1 MTTPSSPPSVDLSR
15 GASFA
20 NGFPHELFNW
30 LREHDPVHWHEP
42 TEHTAGGEGFWVV
55 SRYEDVA
62 YVIRNPQLFSSGA
75 AGGRKGGGT
84 GLEDLEE
91 DYVNIMLN
99 FTDDPKHRRLRGLIS
114 QGFTPKAIN
123 KLQADMSERARRL
136 FDQVPDLQHF
146 DFVRHVARELP
157 LQMIC
162 SVLGV
167 PLDERAELVDWI
179 DQGLASDKGDIMD
192 IEFSAKLRRY
202 GADLIEKKRRAP
214 ADDILS
220 TLIAARFEEDGSQ
233 LSDPELLGFF
243 SLLFPAGAETTR
255 SALGGAVKAFAEF
268 PEQFERLKNDAELTR
283 SAIEEIV
290 RWTTPSIYKRR
301 TAVEDTELGGR
312 KIRRG
317 DKVTHWEMSA
327 NRDERA
333 FADPFAFDVGRWP
346 NKHLG
351 FGAGV
356 HFCLGTSLAR
366 MEIQVVL
373 DVLTER
379 FQQFEIVGDH
389 AWMPNNRLLGLTKLE
404 ICAA

>member
-1 MTTPSSPPSVDLSR
+1 MTTPSSVDLSR

-20 NGFPHELFNW
+20 NGFPHEFFNW

-42 TEHTAGGEGFWVV
+42 TEYTPGGEGFWVV
-55 SRYEDVA
+55 SRYEDAA
-62 YVIRNPQLFSSGA
+62 YVIRNPELFSSA
-75 AGGRKGGGT
+75 IAGGRKGGGT
-84 GLEDLEE
+84 GLEDLDENF
-91 DYVNIMLN
+91 VNNVLN
-99 FTDDPKHRRLRGLIS
+99 GTDDPRHRRLRGLIS
-114 QGFTPKAIN
+114 QGFTPKAIQ
-123 KLQADMSERARRL
+123 KLRAEIEERAHQL
-136 FDQVPDLQHF
+136 FDQVRDLQHF
-146 DFVRHVARELP
+146 DFVHEVARELP

-162 SVLGV
+162 SLLGV
-167 PLDERAELVDWI
+167 PLDERADLVDWI
-179 DQGLASDKGDIMD
+179 DKGLASDLGDIMD
-192 IEFSAKLRRY
+192 PEALAKISQY

-233 LSDPELLGFF
+233 LTDLELLGFF

-268 PEQFERLKNDAELTR
+268 PEQFERLKNEAELTR
-283 SAIEEIV
+283 AAIEEIV

-327 NRDERA
+327 NRDARV
-333 FADPFAFDVGRWP
+333 FTDPFTFDVGRWP

-356 HFCLGTSLAR
+356 HFCLGASLAR
-366 MEIQVVL
+366 MEIQVAL
-373 DVLTER
+373 GVLTER

>member
-1 MTTPSSPPSVDLSR
+1 MTTPSSPPSVDLSH

-20 NGFPHELFNW
+20 NGFPHEFFTW
-30 LREHDPVHWHEP
+30 LRAHDPVHWHEP
-42 TEHTAGGEGFWVV
+42 TEHTPGGEGFWVV
-55 SRYEDVA
+55 SRYEDVG
-62 YVIRNPQLFSSGA
+62 YVIRNPQLFSSA
-75 AGGRKGGGT
+75 VAGGRKGGGT
-84 GLEDLEE
+84 SLEDREE
-91 DYVNIMLN
+91 FVNISLN
-99 FTDDPKHRRLRGLIS
+99 ATDDPKHRRLRGLIS
-114 QGFTPKAIN
+114 QGFTPKAIQQ
-123 KLQADMSERARRL
+123 LQSEIEERAHQL
-136 FDQVPDLQHF
+136 FDQVSDLQHF
-146 DFVRHVARELP
+146 DFVHEVARELP

-162 SVLGV
+162 SMLGV

-179 DQGLASDKGDIMD
+179 DQGLASDKGDVMD
-192 IEFSAKLRRY
+192 PEIIAKIRQY

-214 ADDILS
+214 ADDMLS
-220 TLIAARFEEDGSQ
+220 AFIAARFEEDGSQ
-233 LSDPELLGFF
+233 LSDAELLGFF

-268 PEQFERLKNDAELTR
+268 PEQFERLKNDVELTE

-301 TAVEDTELGGR
+301 TAVQDTELGDR

-333 FADPFAFDVGRWP
+333 FTDPFTFDIGRRP

-351 FGAGV
+351 FGGGV
-356 HFCLGTSLAR
+356 HFCLGVSLAR
-366 MEIQVVL
+366 MEIKVAL

>member
-1 MTTPSSPPSVDLSR
+1 MTTPSSSPSVDLSR
-15 GASFA
+15 GATFA
-20 NGFPHELFNW
+20 NGFPHEFFNW

-42 TEHTAGGEGFWVV
+42 TQYTLGGEGFWVV
-55 SRYEDVA
+55 SRYEDVG

-84 GLEDLEE
+84 GLEDQEE
-91 DYVNIMLN
+91 NLVNVMLN

-114 QGFTPKAIN
+114 QGFTPKAIK
-123 KLQADMSERARRL
+123 KLQTDMSERANRL
-136 FDQVPDLQHF
+136 FDQVTDLQHF
-146 DFVRHVARELP
+146 DFVHHVARELP

-162 SVLGV
+162 AVLGV
-167 PLDERAELVDWI
+167 PLDERADLVDWI
-179 DQGLASDKGDIMD
+179 DKGLASDKGDIMD
-192 IEFSAKLRRY
+192 VEFSNKLRQY
-202 GADLIEKKRRAP
+202 GAELIERKRRAP

-220 TLIAARFEEDGSQ
+220 TLIAARFDEDGSQ
-233 LSDPELLGFF
+233 LSDAELLGFF
-243 SLLFPAGAETTR
+243 GLLFPAGAETTR
-255 SALGGAVKAFAEF
+255 SALGGAAKAFAEF
-268 PEQFERLKNDAELTR
+268 PEQFERLKNDAELIE
-283 SAIEEIV
+283 SAVEEIV

-312 KIRRG
+312 KIHRG

-333 FADPFAFDVGRWP
+333 FADPFTFDIGRWP

-356 HFCLGTSLAR
+356 HFCLGVSLAR
-366 MEIQVVL
+366 LEIQVVL

-379 FQQFEIVGDH
+379 FQQLEIVGDH

>member
-1 MTTPSSPPSVDLSR
+1 MTTPSSPPSVDLSH

-20 NGFPHELFNW
+20 NGFPHEFFTW
-30 LREHDPVHWHEP
+30 LRAHDPVHWHEP
-42 TEHTAGGEGFWVV
+42 TEHTPGGEGFWVV
-55 SRYEDVA
+55 SRYEDVG
-62 YVIRNPQLFSSGA
+62 YVIRNPQLFSSA
-75 AGGRKGGGT
+75 VAGGRKGGGT
-84 GLEDLEE
+84 SLEDREE
-91 DYVNIMLN
+91 FVNISLN
-99 FTDDPKHRRLRGLIS
+99 ATDDPKHRRLRGLIS
-114 QGFTPKAIN
+114 QGFTPKAIQQ
-123 KLQADMSERARRL
+123 LQSEIEERAHQL
-136 FDQVPDLQHF
+136 FDQVSDLQHF
-146 DFVRHVARELP
+146 DFVHEVARELP

-162 SVLGV
+162 SMLGV
-167 PLDERAELVDWI
+167 PLDERTELVDWI
-179 DQGLASDKGDIMD
+179 DQGLASDKGDVMD
-192 IEFSAKLRRY
+192 PEIIAKIRQY

-214 ADDILS
+214 ADDMLS
-220 TLIAARFEEDGSQ
+220 AFIAARFEEDGSQ
-233 LSDPELLGFF
+233 LSDAELLGFF

-268 PEQFERLKNDAELTR
+268 PEQFERLKNDVELTE

-301 TAVEDTELGGR
+301 TAVQDTELGGR

-333 FADPFAFDVGRWP
+333 FTDPFTFDIGRRP

-351 FGAGV
+351 FGGGV
-356 HFCLGTSLAR
+356 HFCLGVSLAR
-366 MEIQVVL
+366 MEIKVAL